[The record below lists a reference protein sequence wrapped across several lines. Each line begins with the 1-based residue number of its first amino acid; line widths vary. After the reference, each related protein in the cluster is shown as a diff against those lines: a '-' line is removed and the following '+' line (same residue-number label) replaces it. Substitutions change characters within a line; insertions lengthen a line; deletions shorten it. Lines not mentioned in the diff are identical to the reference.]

1 MGRRTLSPDEVAKLK
16 GAQSAPP
23 TRRTLSPEEVAALSP
38 PPVEAAPVAPPAE
51 DPGMLSTLGHAALAG
66 FLKQGSDEA
75 AGALTSAVVDPGGG
89 AAWKQPNGTMKM
101 LSTEDDIYRA
111 GRDTE
116 RRNLAAGKEY
126 HPIVDFLGRLG
137 GDVASDAAAAA
148 FGVPVLSSSYQV
160 PMGAISGVLG
170 SDAELTTEGRT
181 PETVAESTASAG
193 LGAGLGYVAPK
204 IGEAI
209 ARVSP
214 MVMRGVRTAA
224 ENLAVRM
231 GRRVLQGGSDLA
243 AARFKETPPE
253 AILEALRS
261 GGIVPF
267 GTTQGA
273 YSRLQRLAEERGDVY
288 GGILDEL
295 EGLGV
300 QGPDAQKLADELYER
315 SLKIFSETGAN
326 KEVSREFA
334 TQGQSLID
342 LSPEDTGRLGLKQA
356 EAIKRD
362 LQDRARFGRLEDTP
376 LNEAK
381 KEISSR
387 VRQANEDAI
396 SEAAA
401 ADPLN
406 DHLQGL
412 AESFVPVKQQLG
424 NTIAARNLAE
434 KGTARIAGRNSVGL
448 REAMM
453 GAMTS
458 GGDPVTGTLNA
469 AGFSALK
476 SRLPSAGA
484 SGAYGLSRLAAA
496 GARGAA
502 NNPALMSTAG
512 KELGAGAGRTA
523 QQGIED
529 YLSRTS
535 PDPKSRAELTSGEL
549 VEALASAE
557 PETLGPYADQ
567 LQRASVDGNL
577 PLVHYMLQQK
587 DPQYRA
593 MLEAARAGG
602 TE

>member
-1 MGRRTLSPDEVAKLK
+1 
-16 GAQSAPP
+16 
-23 TRRTLSPEEVAALSP
+23 
-38 PPVEAAPVAPPAE
+38 
-51 DPGMLSTLGHAALAG
+51 MLATLGHAALAG
-66 FLKQGSDEA
+66 FFKQGSDEA
-75 AGALTSAVVDPGGG
+75 AGAITSAAVAPGVG
-89 AAWKQPNGTMKM
+89 WRQPDGSVKP
-101 LSTEDDIYRA
+101 LKTEDDIYRA
-111 GRDTE
+111 GRDAE

-126 HPIVDFLGRLG
+126 HPILDFMGRLG
-137 GDVASDAAAAA
+137 GDVASDAAAHA

-181 PETVAESTASAG
+181 PETVTNATMSAG

-204 IGEAI
+204 IGEAV
-209 ARVSP
+209 ARVAP
-214 MVMRGVRTAA
+214 TVLRGVRTAS
-224 ENLAVRM
+224 ENLAIRM

-243 AARFKETPPE
+243 AAKYKETPPE

-261 GGIVPF
+261 GGILPF

-273 YSRLQRLAEERGDVY
+273 YRRLEQLAKERGDVY

-300 QGPDAQKLADELYER
+300 QGPKAQEVADALYQR
-315 SLKIFSETGAN
+315 ALKEYTETGVN
-326 KEVSREFA
+326 KEVSQEFA
-334 TQGQSLID
+334 KQGQNLINIT
-342 LSPEDTGRLGLKQA
+342 PEDTGRLGLQQA

-362 LQDRARFGRLEDTP
+362 LQTRARFGLINETP
-376 LNEAK
+376 LNEAR
-381 KEISSR
+381 KEISST

-401 ADPLN
+401 AAPGN
-406 DHLQGL
+406 AHLQGL
-412 AESFVPVKQQLG
+412 ADSFVPVKQQLG
-424 NTIAARNLAE
+424 NTIAARDLSE
-434 KGTARIAGRNSVGL
+434 KGTARIAGRNAVGL

-469 AGFSALK
+469 AGFSFLK

-502 NNPALMSTAG
+502 NNPALMSQAG
-512 KELGAGAGRTA
+512 KDIGAAGGRVA
-523 QQGIED
+523 QQGIEA

-535 PDPKSRAELTSGEL
+535 PEPKSRAELSSGEL

-557 PETLGPYADQ
+557 PATLGPYAGR
-567 LQRASVDGNL
+567 LQQASADGNL

>member
-1 MGRRTLSPDEVAKLK
+1 MPDPSYDEAEVTAEEAARLRAGAYGYDEVPIGQVEAERL
-16 GAQSAPP
+16 GATTAAPAPP
-23 TRRTLSPEEVAALSP
+23 P
-38 PPVEAAPVAPPAE
+38 PK
-51 DPGMLSTLGHAALAG
+51 DPGMLSTLGHALLAG
-66 FLKQGSDEA
+66 YAKQGSDEIV
-75 AGALTSAVVDPGGG
+75 GALTSAAVDPGAG
-89 AAWKQPNGTMKM
+89 WKQPDGSVKY
-101 LSTEDDIYRA
+101 LKTEDDVYRA

-137 GDVASDAAAAA
+137 GDMASDATAALA
-148 FGVPVLSSSYQV
+148 GVPVLSTSYQV

-181 PETVAESTASAG
+181 PETMTEAAMSSG
-193 LGAGLGYVAPK
+193 LGAGLGYIAPK
-204 IGEAI
+204 IGDAV

-214 MVMRGVRTAA
+214 MVMRGVRSAA

-231 GRRVLQGGSDLA
+231 GRRVLQGGSDIA
-243 AARFKETPPE
+243 AATYKEVPPG

-261 GGIVPF
+261 GGIIPF

-273 YSRLQRLAEERGDVY
+273 YKRLEALAQQRGDVY

-300 QGPDAQKLADELYER
+300 QGPEAQKVADDLYQRALE
-315 SLKIFSETGAN
+315 SYKSTGVN
-326 KEVSREFA
+326 KEVSQEFA
-334 TQGQSLID
+334 KQGQNLIEIT
-342 LSPEDTGRLGLKQA
+342 PEDTGRLGLQQA

-362 LQDRARFGRLEDTP
+362 LQTRARFGLINETP
-376 LNEAK
+376 LNEAR
-381 KEISSR
+381 KEISST

-396 SEAAA
+396 TEAAA
-401 ADPLN
+401 ADPL
-406 DHLQGL
+406 HELLQGL

-424 NTIAARNLAE
+424 NTIAARDLAE
-434 KGTARIAGRNSVGL
+434 KGTARIAGRNAVGL

-469 AGFSALK
+469 AGFSFLK

-484 SGAYGLSRLAAA
+484 SGLYGLSRLAAA

-502 NNPALMSTAG
+502 NNPALMSMAG
-512 KELGAGAGRTA
+512 KEFGAGAGRTA
-523 QQGIED
+523 QQGIEA

-535 PDPKSRAELTSGEL
+535 PVPKSRAELTSGEL

-557 PETLGPYADQ
+557 PESLGPYTQQIQQAT
-567 LQRASVDGNL
+567 ADGNL